1 MTDITSEQSIL
12 DSLDIN
18 AEKESLALMNKNDF
32 VLKIINKIG
41 TALDKKY
48 KEIKEFDF
56 EANIEDF
63 FKLFDYFYSL
73 CDEKEKSLDKHVA
86 LYFISTMITQ
96 NSNIDDNCKNIINK
110 VMEIIV
116 QNDYLKDKKKR
127 DNLMIDLIN
136 GFKPLLSEELN
147 KYMQNYRKLFGFDI
161 ATLFELLIH
170 FLTNVDTGNED
181 ILYFAFKAL
190 TKRYK
195 KLVISSAILD
205 SKEVKAS
212 ISIGSLN
219 ELLQLKLKNEQK
231 IIVFENSH
239 FLIRD
244 LNIKE
249 LDDFIK
255 GDFLQKIKNYKYG
268 NLGKDDDSDTDEDKI
283 KDSPKSEEIPFENV
297 DIDSLEPS
305 YKSIYRKVNELDKVV
320 ADLRQ
325 ENFQLTFKVSIL
337 RTDLR
342 KIKLRSLYKGIID
355 IFSSIYKIK
364 IDDYYSS
371 KLRSII
377 NRLDN
382 LPSSKKII
390 ELKEFLLSIY
400 SYLQK
405 GNCLPHTIEE
415 KTSPLEKI
423 FWLVEK
429 EKKKTFPYT
438 KELLKNLNF
447 DETLKYA
454 ENNYYSL
461 KDKKKLLNNIKF
473 SYDELDTLLRKD

>member
-1 MTDITSEQSIL
+1 
-12 DSLDIN
+12 
-18 AEKESLALMNKNDF
+18 
-32 VLKIINKIG
+32 
-41 TALDKKY
+41 
-48 KEIKEFDF
+48 
-56 EANIEDF
+56 
-63 FKLFDYFYSL
+63 
-73 CDEKEKSLDKHVA
+73 
-86 LYFISTMITQ
+86 
-96 NSNIDDNCKNIINK
+96 
-110 VMEIIV
+110 
-116 QNDYLKDKKKR
+116 
-127 DNLMIDLIN
+127 MIDLIN
-136 GFKPLLSEELN
+136 GFKPLLSEEMN

-181 ILYFAFKAL
+181 ILYFTFKAL

-244 LNIKE
+244 LNRKE

-337 RTDLR
+337 RMDLR
-342 KIKLRSLYKGIID
+342 KIQLRSLYKGIID

-405 GNCLPHTIEE
+405 GNCLAHTIEE
-415 KTSPLEKI
+415 KNLPLEKI

>member
-1 MTDITSEQSIL
+1 M
-12 DSLDIN
+12 
-18 AEKESLALMNKNDF
+18 
-32 VLKIINKIG
+32 
-41 TALDKKY
+41 
-48 KEIKEFDF
+48 
-56 EANIEDF
+56 
-63 FKLFDYFYSL
+63 
-73 CDEKEKSLDKHVA
+73 
-86 LYFISTMITQ
+86 
-96 NSNIDDNCKNIINK
+96 
-110 VMEIIV
+110 
-116 QNDYLKDKKKR
+116 
-127 DNLMIDLIN
+127 
-136 GFKPLLSEELN
+136 
-147 KYMQNYRKLFGFDI
+147 
-161 ATLFELLIH
+161 
-170 FLTNVDTGNED
+170 
-181 ILYFAFKAL
+181 
-190 TKRYK
+190 
-195 KLVISSAILD
+195 
-205 SKEVKAS
+205 
-212 ISIGSLN
+212 
-219 ELLQLKLKNEQK
+219 
-231 IIVFENSH
+231 
-239 FLIRD
+239 
-244 LNIKE
+244 
-249 LDDFIK
+249 
-255 GDFLQKIKNYKYG
+255 
-268 NLGKDDDSDTDEDKI
+268 
-283 KDSPKSEEIPFENV
+283 
-297 DIDSLEPS
+297 
-305 YKSIYRKVNELDKVV
+305 
-320 ADLRQ
+320 
-325 ENFQLTFKVSIL
+325 
-337 RTDLR
+337 DLR
-342 KIKLRSLYKGIID
+342 KIQLRSLYKGIID